1 MHSNYFVAFSAT
13 EAANMEDEL
22 DDIIKEMAHLWP
34 DCRMV
39 KGAPYH
45 STTNGGVERFN
56 RTIQGKI
63 MIWMRHNNCTTWS
76 IRWTRYK

>member
-1 MHSNYFVAFSAT
+1 
-13 EAANMEDEL
+13 MEDEI
-22 DDIIKEMAHLWP
+22 DDIIKEIAQLWH

-45 STTNGGVERFN
+45 SATNGGVERFN

-63 MIWMRHNNCTTWS
+63 MMWMRHNNCTNWS
-76 IRWTRYK
+76 IGGQSTYSLNVY